1 MDPALRTAA
10 TGMQAQQTRT
20 DVIANNLAN
29 VNTTGFKR
37 SRAHFED
44 LLYQT
49 LQGPATLG
57 SRDTE
62 QLPSIQVGLG
72 TRLTSVQR
80 IDSQGSLEQT
90 SRPLD
95 LAIEGEGYFQVQ
107 LPNGNAAYT
116 RDGSLQVSDQGVLV
130 SNQGY
135 AIQPPIRV
143 PKEAT
148 SITVSETGVV
158 TANGM
163 SGASGASGAQE
174 LGRIELARF
183 ANPSGL
189 ESMGQNLFSET
200 TASGD
205 PIKGMPTE
213 DGNGRIAQ
221 GYLESSNV
229 EIVTEMVDM
238 ITAQRAYEINS
249 KAVKNS
255 EDMAQTANSL
265 MR

>member
-1 MDPALRTAA
+1 MDPALHTAA

-49 LQGPATLG
+49 IQGPATLG

-62 QLPSIQVGLG
+62 QLPAIQVGLG
-72 TRLTSVQR
+72 TRLSSIQR
-80 IDSQGSLEQT
+80 IDSQGPLEQT

-95 LAIEGEGYFQVQ
+95 LAIEGEGYFAVQ
-107 LPNGNAAYT
+107 LPNGNTAYT

-130 SNQGY
+130 TNQGY
-135 AIQPPIRV
+135 AIQPPIKV

-148 SITVSETGVV
+148 SVTVSETGVV

-163 SGASGASGAQE
+163 TSAAGGSQE

-183 ANPSGL
+183 TNPSGL

-200 TASGD
+200 SSSGQA
-205 PIKGMPTE
+205 IKGMPTE

-255 EDMAQTANSL
+255 EDMATTANSL

>member
-1 MDPALRTAA
+1 MDPALHTAA

-62 QLPSIQVGLG
+62 QLPAIQVGLG
-72 TRLTSVQR
+72 TRLTAVQR
-80 IDSQGSLEQT
+80 VDSQGSLEQT

-95 LAIEGEGYFQVQ
+95 LAIQGEGYFEVQ
-107 LPNGNAAYT
+107 MPNGNTAYT

-130 SNQGY
+130 TGQGY

-148 SITVSETGVV
+148 SITISSTGVV
-158 TANGM
+158 TANGLT
-163 SGASGASGAQE
+163 SAAGGTQE

-183 ANPSGL
+183 PNSSGL

-200 TASGD
+200 TSSGE
-205 PIKGMPTE
+205 PIRGLPTE
-213 DGNGRIAQ
+213 NGNGSIAQ

-249 KAVKNS
+249 KAIKNS

>member
-1 MDPALRTAA
+1 MDPALHTSA

-62 QLPSIQVGLG
+62 QLPAVQVGLG
-72 TRLTSVQR
+72 TRLTAVQR
-80 IDSQGSLEQT
+80 VDSQGSLEQT

-95 LAIEGEGYFQVQ
+95 LAIEGEGYFEVQ
-107 LPNGNAAYT
+107 LPNGNTAFT

-130 SNQGY
+130 TNQGY
-135 AIQPPIRV
+135 AIQPPIKV

-148 SITVSETGVV
+148 SVTISETGVV
-158 TANGM
+158 TGNGIT
-163 SGASGASGAQE
+163 GAGGTQE

-189 ESMGQNLFSET
+189 ESMGQNLFSQT
-200 TASGD
+200 TSSGD
-205 PIKGMPTE
+205 PIKGLPTE
-213 DGNGRIAQ
+213 NGNGRIAQ

>member
-1 MDPALRTAA
+1 
-10 TGMQAQQTRT
+10 MQAQQTRT

-62 QLPSIQVGLG
+62 QLPSVQVGLG
-72 TRLTSVQR
+72 TRLTAVQR
-80 IDSQGSLEQT
+80 IDEQGSLEQT

-95 LAIEGEGYFQVQ
+95 LAIQGEGYFEVQ
-107 LPNGNAAYT
+107 LPNGNTAYT
-116 RDGSLQVSDQGVLV
+116 RDGSLQVSDQGVLIT
-130 SNQGY
+130 NQGY
-135 AIQPPIRV
+135 AVQPPIKI

-148 SITVSETGVV
+148 SITVSETGVI

-163 SGASGASGAQE
+163 PGATGGTQE
-174 LGRIELARF
+174 LGRLELSRF
-183 ANPSGL
+183 PNSSGL

-200 TASGD
+200 PSSGEA
-205 PIKGMPTE
+205 IKGMPTE
-213 DGNGRIAQ
+213 DGNGSIAQ

-229 EIVTEMVDM
+229 QIVTEMVDM

-249 KAVKNS
+249 KAIKNS

>member
-1 MDPALRTAA
+1 MDPALHTAA

-62 QLPSIQVGLG
+62 QLPAIQVGLG
-72 TRLTSVQR
+72 TRLTAVQR
-80 IDSQGSLEQT
+80 VDSQGSLEQT

-95 LAIEGEGYFQVQ
+95 LAIQGEGYFEVQ
-107 LPNGNAAYT
+107 MPNGNTAYT

-130 SNQGY
+130 TGQGY

-148 SITVSETGVV
+148 SITISSTGVV
-158 TANGM
+158 TANGLTTAA
-163 SGASGASGAQE
+163 GGTQE

-183 ANPSGL
+183 PNSSGL

-200 TASGD
+200 TSSGE
-205 PIKGMPTE
+205 PIRGLPTE
-213 DGNGRIAQ
+213 NGNGSIAQ

-249 KAVKNS
+249 KAIKNS

>member
-1 MDPALRTAA
+1 MDPALHTAA
-10 TGMQAQQTRT
+10 TGMQAQQTLS

-29 VNTTGFKR
+29 VNTTGFKA

-49 LQGPATLG
+49 LQGPTTLG

-62 QLPSIQVGLG
+62 QLPAVQVGLG
-72 TRLTSVQR
+72 TRLVSVQR

-95 LAIEGEGYFQVQ
+95 LAIQGEGYFEVQ
-107 LPNGNAAYT
+107 LPNGNMAYT

-130 SNQGY
+130 NNVGY
-135 AIQPPIRV
+135 AIQPPIKV
-143 PKEAT
+143 PAGAT
-148 SITVSETGVV
+148 SVTISETGVV
-158 TANGM
+158 TANGVTT
-163 SGASGASGAQE
+163 GASGSQE
-174 LGRIELARF
+174 LGQIELARF

-189 ESMGQNLFSET
+189 ESLGQNLFGET
-200 TASGD
+200 SSSGQ
-205 PIKGMPTE
+205 PTKGMPTQ
-213 DGNGRIAQ
+213 DGNGSIAQ

-249 KAVKNS
+249 KAIKNS
-255 EDMAQTANSL
+255 EDMATTANSL

>member
-1 MDPALRTAA
+1 MDPALHTAA

-62 QLPSIQVGLG
+62 QLPAIQIGLG

-95 LAIEGEGYFQVQ
+95 LAIEGEGYFEVQ
-107 LPNGNAAYT
+107 MPNGNRAYT

-130 SNQGY
+130 TSQGY
-135 AIQPPIRV
+135 AIQPPIKV

-148 SITVSETGVV
+148 SVTVSSTGVV
-158 TANGM
+158 TANGLL
-163 SGASGASGAQE
+163 GATSAQE

-213 DGNGRIAQ
+213 NGNGRIAQ

>member
-1 MDPALRTAA
+1 MDPALHTAA

-62 QLPSIQVGLG
+62 QLPAIQVGLG

-95 LAIEGEGYFQVQ
+95 LAIEGEGYFEVQ
-107 LPNGNAAYT
+107 LPNGNMAYT

-130 SNQGY
+130 TNQGY
-135 AIQPPIRV
+135 SVQPPIKV

-148 SITVSETGVV
+148 SITISETGVV

-163 SGASGASGAQE
+163 VGATGTQE
-174 LGRIELARF
+174 IGRIELARF

-200 TASGD
+200 TASGN

-213 DGNGRIAQ
+213 DGNGRLAQ
-221 GYLESSNV
+221 GYLEASNV

-255 EDMAQTANSL
+255 EDMAATANSL

>member
-1 MDPALRTAA
+1 MDPALHTAA

-62 QLPSIQVGLG
+62 QLPAIQVGLG

-95 LAIEGEGYFQVQ
+95 LAIEGEGYFEVQ
-107 LPNGNAAYT
+107 LPNGNTAYT
-116 RDGSLQVSDQGVLV
+116 RDGSLQISDQGMLV
-130 SNQGY
+130 TNQGY

-148 SITVSETGVV
+148 SVTISESGVV
-158 TANGM
+158 TANGVTGGTNG
-163 SGASGASGAQE
+163 SQE
-174 LGRIELARF
+174 IGRIELARF
-183 ANPSGL
+183 ANASGL
-189 ESMGQNLFSET
+189 ESKGQNLFSET
-200 TASGD
+200 TASGQ
-205 PIKGMPTE
+205 PIRGLPTE

-255 EDMAQTANSL
+255 EDMATTANSL

>member
-1 MDPALRTAA
+1 MDPALHTAA

-62 QLPSIQVGLG
+62 QLPAVQVGLG

-95 LAIEGEGYFQVQ
+95 LAIEGEGYFEVQ
-107 LPNGNAAYT
+107 LPNGNTAYT

-130 SNQGY
+130 SSQGY
-135 AIQPPIRV
+135 AIQPPIKI

-148 SITVSETGVV
+148 SVTVSATGVV
-158 TANGM
+158 TAAGLT
-163 SGASGASGAQE
+163 GATGSQE

-183 ANPSGL
+183 ANASGL

-200 TASGD
+200 PSSGD
-205 PIKGMPTE
+205 PIKGLPTE

>member
-1 MDPALRTAA
+1 
-10 TGMQAQQTRT
+10 MQAQQTRT

-62 QLPSIQVGLG
+62 QLPAIQVGLG
-72 TRLTSVQR
+72 TRLTAVQR

-95 LAIEGEGYFQVQ
+95 LAIQGEGYFEVQ
-107 LPNGNAAYT
+107 MPNGNTAYT
-116 RDGSLQVSDQGVLV
+116 RDGSLQVSDQGMLV
-130 SNQGY
+130 TGQGY
-135 AIQPPIRV
+135 AIQPPIRI

-158 TANGM
+158 TANGLTAAA
-163 SGASGASGAQE
+163 GGTQE

-183 ANPSGL
+183 PNSSGL
-189 ESMGQNLFSET
+189 ESMGQNLFTET
-200 TASGD
+200 TSSGE
-205 PIKGMPTE
+205 PIRGMPTE
-213 DGNGRIAQ
+213 NGNGSIAQ

-249 KAVKNS
+249 KAIKNS

>member
-62 QLPSIQVGLG
+62 QLPAVQVGLG
-72 TRLTSVQR
+72 TRLTAVQR

-95 LAIEGEGYFQVQ
+95 LAIQGEGYFEVQ
-107 LPNGNAAYT
+107 MPNGNTAYT

-130 SNQGY
+130 TGQGY
-135 AIQPPIRV
+135 AIQPPIRI

-148 SITVSETGVV
+148 SITISETGVV

-163 SGASGASGAQE
+163 TNAAGGTQE

-183 ANPSGL
+183 PNSSGL

-200 TASGD
+200 SSSGE
-205 PIKGMPTE
+205 PIRGMPTE
-213 DGNGRIAQ
+213 DGNGSISQ

-249 KAVKNS
+249 KAIKNS
-255 EDMAQTANSL
+255 EDMSQTANSL

>member
-62 QLPSIQVGLG
+62 QLPAIQVGLG
-72 TRLTSVQR
+72 TRLTAVQR

-95 LAIEGEGYFQVQ
+95 LAIQGEGYFEVQ
-107 LPNGNAAYT
+107 MPNGNTAYT

-130 SNQGY
+130 TGQGY

-148 SITVSETGVV
+148 SITISETGVV
-158 TANGM
+158 TANGLTTAA
-163 SGASGASGAQE
+163 GGTQE

-183 ANPSGL
+183 PNSSGL

-200 TASGD
+200 TSSGE
-205 PIKGMPTE
+205 PIRGMPTE
-213 DGNGRIAQ
+213 NGNGSIAQ

-249 KAVKNS
+249 KAIKNS

>member
-49 LQGPATLG
+49 IQGPATLG

-62 QLPSIQVGLG
+62 QLPAIQVGLG
-72 TRLTSVQR
+72 TRLSSIQR

-95 LAIEGEGYFQVQ
+95 LAIEGEGYFEVQ
-107 LPNGNAAYT
+107 LPNGNMAYT
-116 RDGSLQVSDQGVLV
+116 RDGSFQVSDQGVLV
-130 SNQGY
+130 TNQGY
-135 AIQPPIRV
+135 AVQPPIKV

-148 SITVSETGVV
+148 SVTISETGVV
-158 TANGM
+158 TANGLTT
-163 SGASGASGAQE
+163 GAGGTQE

-189 ESMGQNLFSET
+189 ESKGQNLFQET
-200 TASGD
+200 PSSGD

-255 EDMAQTANSL
+255 EDMATTANSL